1 MSKSLSWSLEAERH
15 ECWHARDV
23 WQISS
28 NHWWIQCILAGN
40 NVASWHLSCS
50 VSVNPFA
57 STAAGGKILFGG
69 NIGMWT
75 IEVFLESV
83 LPKLLSIEEDTH
95 CPSSRMVINI
105 MFFLPLKSVE
115 YSCAHAWSPVSC
127 FSFSSF
133 SLHLFIFSLCFVWVA
148 QSSAPRRYR
157 ATKTPEMTGMLVQR
171 RPQIWTE
178 NK

>member
-28 NHWWIQCILAGN
+28 NHWWIQCFLAGN

-105 MFFLPLKSVE
+105 MFFFAVE
-115 YSCAHAWSPVSC
+115 IRWILLCTRVIACFLFFFFLFFPSFIYLLTLLRLSCTVFGPQEI
-127 FSFSSF
+127 SSDKD
-133 SLHLFIFSLCFVWVA
+133 SGDDRNA
-148 QSSAPRRYR
+148 SAEEASNMNR
-157 ATKTPEMTGMLVQR
+157 K
-171 RPQIWTE
+171 
-178 NK
+178 

>member
-105 MFFLPLKSVE
+105 MFFFAVE
-115 YSCAHAWSPVSC
+115 IRWILLCTRVIA